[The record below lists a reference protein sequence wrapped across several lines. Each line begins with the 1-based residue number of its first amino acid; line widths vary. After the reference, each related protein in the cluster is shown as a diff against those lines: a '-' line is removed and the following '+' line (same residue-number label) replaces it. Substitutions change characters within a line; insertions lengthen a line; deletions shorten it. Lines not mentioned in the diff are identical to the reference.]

1 VSLEPL
7 ARFGLPDFPDTGKG
21 AVAYSKLS
29 ENSKNNMQIVGD
41 ETPDFK
47 SFNQNILRPSH
58 FHETPYPPEGLKMRA
73 GRNGGVAWLC
83 LQGGEEAFL
92 AQGEPDLLQQTI
104 R

>member
-1 VSLEPL
+1 LQDLEE
-7 ARFGLPDFPDTGKG
+7 DFSDTGKG

-29 ENSKNNMQIVGD
+29 ENSKNNMQIVGN
-41 ETPDFK
+41 ETMDLNN
-47 SFNQNILRPSH
+47 SNQYILRPSH
-58 FHETPYPPEGLKMRA
+58 LHEAPYLPKGLKMRA

-83 LQGGEEAFL
+83 LQAGEEAFL